1 MQGPGPAKYKLPS
14 TFGFN
19 EHDPR
24 KERKP
29 MYTMRALPKYNRGGT
44 IGPGPAGYALEK
56 LTRTGKPHDRMYS
69 MGARLQMP
77 KQDLTPGPGAHDN
90 HRVPTMKCNR
100 APMYSF
106 GKRLDL
112 SNKDIVPGP
121 NRYDGVVH
129 MCRPKAPAYSIS
141 PIGLLKAR
149 NERYMLR
156 IDSFNRVRQNERKK
170 TSSVTGESRMRTIRW
185 GPVHVCTYIIHYPGL
200 RVVGSTSVT
209 ANLAPKPRPDPILY
223 PERAKHAEPP
233 VHIRTRRS
241 ARLTTSLITSR
252 PASQPAS
259 QPAWP

>member
-129 MCRPKAPAYSIS
+129 MCRPKAPAYSMRQRTKELEGYVG
-141 PIGLLKAR
+141 PGPAKYGLPTC
-149 NERYMLR
+149 
-156 IDSFNRVRQNERKK
+156 D
-170 TSSVTGESRMRTIRW
+170 VT
-185 GPVHVCTYIIHYPGL
+185 
-200 RVVGSTSVT
+200 
-209 ANLAPKPRPDPILY
+209 
-223 PERAKHAEPP
+223 
-233 VHIRTRRS
+233 RTRPPNYSMRAAYKPLVERTPHPGPNHYGLMNLQV
-241 ARLTTSLITSR
+241 ARTAPSYTFGIRYPQWKL
-252 PASQPAS
+252 PMVVPGDNC
-259 QPAWP
+259 